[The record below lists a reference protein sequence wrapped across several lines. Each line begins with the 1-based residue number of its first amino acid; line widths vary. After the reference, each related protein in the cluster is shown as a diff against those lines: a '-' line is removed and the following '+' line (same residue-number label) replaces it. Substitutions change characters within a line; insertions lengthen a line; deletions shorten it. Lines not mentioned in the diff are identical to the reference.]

1 MVQVLKDFL
10 VYIIGDVQI
19 TTTCSLMD
27 VVSIICILL
36 MMSFIISPCIKVF
49 LGWRSDK

>member
-1 MVQVLKDFL
+1 MVQILKDFL
-10 VYIIGDVQI
+10 VYIIGDVQM
-19 TTTCSLMD
+19 TSTCSLMD

-49 LGWRSDK
+49 LGWGGRK